1 METRNN
7 LNGKIGSTNFLSFMP
22 KDFLFENNNTTEPG
36 KVPEVLFITSFPP
49 RQCGIATYSYDLIKA
64 LKKQFVYSF
73 NIQVCALET
82 NEEQHSYEED
92 VKYILNTS
100 EARSYEDLA
109 EKINADDNIKI
120 VLLQHEFGFFA
131 HSIKE
136 FNAFISRLNKPLVTV
151 FHTVLP
157 RPDEVFK
164 QNVQHILDTV
174 DGIIVM
180 TNGASEILCRDYA
193 VDESKI
199 SIIPHGT
206 HLVPHLDKKM
216 LKEKYGLQGRKI
228 LSTFGLLS
236 SGKNIETT
244 LEALPNIVK
253 TSPEVLF
260 LIIGKTH
267 PTVALRE
274 GEQYREMLQQKI
286 TDLNLHKHV
295 KFINKYLPL
304 EELLDYLQLTDIY
317 VFTSNDPNQAVSGTF
332 SYALSC
338 GCPVIST
345 PIPHAKEVLAEGSG
359 ILFDFGN
366 SEQLA
371 EAVNRLLF
379 DVKLR
384 KEIILNGLHQIT
396 GTAWENSA
404 VAHAKFLQKISNNQ
418 LELHYRNP
426 DFNLDHIKKMTTDF
440 GILQFSKINTP
451 DINSGYTIDDNAR
464 AMIALCQH
472 YKMTH
477 DEADLKY
484 IRIYLDFIAYCERSD
499 EMFMNYVDYNHN
511 FTSQNNEVNLED
523 STGRAIWG
531 LGYVVSLA
539 NVLPDD
545 IVQKAEDIMERTFR
559 HVQHIHSPRAM
570 AFIIKG
576 LYYYNRS
583 IDSAQAIDLATL
595 FADRLVQMY
604 RHESSADWKW
614 YESYLTYANS
624 VLPEALLCAYTLTG
638 NREYRDVAKETMD
651 FLLSK
656 TFTDSAI
663 KVICN
668 KTWQQKG
675 SDNDAFGEQPID
687 VAYTIITLRKFHDI
701 FKDPEYLRKME
712 MAFNWFLG
720 NNHLEQIIYNPC
732 TGGCFDGLE
741 EKNVNL
747 NQGSESTVS
756 YLMARLMSY
765 KYFGNEDNVYSRKKN
780 KTYKLVN

>member
-1 METRNN
+1 MPNDLSEDH
-7 LNGKIGSTNFLSFMP
+7 TNTDSHQ
-22 KDFLFENNNTTEPG
+22 
-36 KVPEVLFITSFPP
+36 VPEVLLITSYPP

-64 LKKQFVYSF
+64 LKQQFVYSF
-73 NIQVCALET
+73 SIQVCALET
-82 NEEQHSYEED
+82 NEEQHSYKDD
-92 VKYILNTS
+92 VKYVLNTS
-100 EARSYEDLA
+100 QEQSYIDLA

-131 HSIKE
+131 QHVVH
-136 FNAFISRLNKPLVTV
+136 FNAFISKLNKPLVVV

-164 QNVQHILDTV
+164 ANVQHILDTV

-180 TNGASEILCRDYA
+180 TNGASEILCRDYL
-193 VDESKI
+193 VDASKI
-199 SIIPHGT
+199 TIIPHGT
-206 HLVPHLDKKM
+206 HLVPHLDKKV
-216 LKEKYGLQGRKI
+216 LKEKYHLQGRKI

-304 EELLDYLQLTDIY
+304 EELLEYLQLTDVYI
-317 VFTSNDPNQAVSGTF
+317 FTSNDPNQAVSGTF

-345 PIPHAKEVLAEGSG
+345 PIPHAKEVLSDGSG

-366 SEQLA
+366 SKELA
-371 EAVNRLLF
+371 EAVNKLLF
-379 DVKLR
+379 DVNLR
-384 KEIILNGLHQIT
+384 HDIILKGLHKIT

-404 VAHAKFLQKISNNQ
+404 VAHARFLQKISNNN

-426 DFNLDHIKKMTTDF
+426 EVNLDHIKKMTTDF
-440 GILQFSKINTP
+440 GMLQFSKINAP

-464 AMIALCQH
+464 ALIALCQH

-477 DEADLKY
+477 EEEDLKY
-484 IRIYLDFIAYCERSD
+484 IRIYLDFIAYCEMSD
-499 EMFMNYVDYNHN
+499 EQFMNYVDFGTN
-511 FTSQNNEVNLED
+511 FTTQNGEVNLED
-523 STGRAIWG
+523 STGRAIWA

-539 NVLPDD
+539 MILPEE
-545 IVQKAEDIMERTFR
+545 IVSKAEEIIERTFR
-559 HVQHIHSPRAM
+559 FVQNTHSPRAM
-570 AFIIKG
+570 AFILKG
-576 LYYYNRS
+576 IYYYNRS
-583 IDSAQAIDLATL
+583 IDSKTTIDLTEM

-604 RHESSADWKW
+604 RHESSAEWKW
-614 YESYLTYANS
+614 FESYLTYANS
-624 VLPEALLCAYTLTG
+624 VLPEALLCAYTVTG
-638 NREYRDVAKETMD
+638 NRIYRDIAKESFD
-651 FLLSK
+651 FLISK
-656 TFTDSAI
+656 TFNETGI

-675 SDNDAFGEQPID
+675 VDEMVSFGEQPID

-701 FKDPEYLRKME
+701 FKDPDYLTKME

-720 NNHLEQIIYNPC
+720 NNHLNQIIYNPC

-747 NQGSESTVS
+747 NQGAESTVS

-765 KYFGNEDNVYSRKKN
+765 KYFGNENNEYARRKN
-780 KTYKLVN
+780 KSYKLVN